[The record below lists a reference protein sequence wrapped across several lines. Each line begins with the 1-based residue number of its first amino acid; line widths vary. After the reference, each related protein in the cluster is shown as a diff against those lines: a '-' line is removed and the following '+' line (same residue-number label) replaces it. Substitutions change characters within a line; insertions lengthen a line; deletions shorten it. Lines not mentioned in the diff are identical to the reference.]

1 MIPRELIG
9 TAEIPGGEQLRL
21 IRHGGDFVIMIGR
34 NELMNT
40 RMRGSEEALATMSC
54 ARIAGRTNPR
64 LLIGG
69 YGMGFTLRA
78 ALAVL
83 SPDAHVAL
91 AELVPEIIEW
101 ARGPM
106 QEVAAGCLDDRRVHI
121 IQEDVVDVIRS
132 RPGSF
137 DAILLDVDNGP
148 DGLVREAN
156 NQLYSQQGLRAAHA
170 ALKPGGILAIWS
182 AAKDEAFARRLRNT
196 GFAVDEVA
204 VRARGNG
211 KGAKHVIWFAAAS
224 GGGYKFPRPIS
235 DQEPAYVP

>member
-1 MIPRELIG
+1 MLPRELIG
-9 TAEIPGGEQLRL
+9 TAEIPGGEHLRL

-34 NELMNT
+34 NELMNS
-40 RMRGSEEALATMSC
+40 RMRGSEESLATMSC
-54 ARIAGRTNPR
+54 VRIAGRTNAR

-83 SPDAHVAL
+83 PPDAQVTL
-91 AELVPEIIEW
+91 AELVPEVIAW

-106 QEVAAGCLDDRRVHI
+106 QEVAAGCLDDRRVEI
-121 IQEDVVDVIRS
+121 IEADVFDVIRS
-132 RPGSF
+132 RPGWF

-156 NQLYSQQGLRAAHA
+156 NQLYSRHGLRAVQA
-170 ALKPGGILAIWS
+170 ALRPSGVLAIWS
-182 AAKDEAFARRLRNT
+182 AAKDDAFARRLESI

-211 KGAKHVIWFAAAS
+211 KGAKHVIWFATTS
-224 GGGYKFPRPIS
+224 RGGRTFPRPSI
-235 DQEPAYVP
+235 